1 MNVAII
7 GGLGFIGTNLYK
19 LLSKNKNYKITI
31 IDNFKIKNNIKN
43 FKCKIIK
50 KDITKINNLNKLL
63 KNFEKV
69 INLAGQTGVLE
80 SFEKPVFSI
89 TNNIIGFSNIIESLK
104 NSKCK
109 VLINASTGGAIYGES
124 KNNCKE
130 NDPKNPKSIY
140 GLTKLFNENYSS
152 ILSSKINFQI
162 IHLRFSNVYGEFS
175 LHKKS
180 LIHTTIKNCLS
191 CKTTNIF
198 GDGSQKRNFI
208 YVNDLVK
215 IINKCFYLKSG
226 NYSIAAQKSYT
237 VKQFI
242 EIISSIDS
250 RATFKYFKFNE
261 GEVKIVNISNKKIKN
276 KLNLNKNSFTSFKNS
291 ILKTYIWYKKNLKN
305 NN

>member
-1 MNVAII
+1 M
-7 GGLGFIGTNLYK
+7 
-19 LLSKNKNYKITI
+19 
-31 IDNFKIKNNIKN
+31 
-43 FKCKIIK
+43 
-50 KDITKINNLNKLL
+50 
-63 KNFEKV
+63 
-69 INLAGQTGVLE
+69 
-80 SFEKPVFSI
+80 
-89 TNNIIGFSNIIESLK
+89 
-104 NSKCK
+104 
-109 VLINASTGGAIYGES
+109 
-124 KNNCKE
+124 
-130 NDPKNPKSIY
+130 
-140 GLTKLFNENYSS
+140 
-152 ILSSKINFQI
+152 
-162 IHLRFSNVYGEFS
+162 
-175 LHKKS
+175 
-180 LIHTTIKNCLS
+180 IHTTIKNCLS

-226 NYSIAAQKSYT
+226 NYNIAAPKSYT